1 MNDPIHQ
8 DSHQDSLRR
17 RLAANARAARRHA
30 RLTLKLASTA
40 AQMHWRH
47 WQKIEAAE
55 VNVTLDTLTRVGRA
69 LGIDPVRL
77 LVEPKAA

>member
-8 DSHQDSLRR
+8 ESLRQ
-17 RLAANARAARRHA
+17 RLAVNARALRRGA
-30 RLTLKLASTA
+30 GLTLKRASSE

-47 WQKIEAAE
+47 WQKLEAAE

-69 LGIDPVRL
+69 LGIDPSQL
-77 LVEPKAA
+77 LVTPRAA